1 MFSQSV
7 GTVMLTKTVTSLY
20 FYCLLYTAQ
29 TTAGSSDGGCEDVMV
44 EQMLYALDIYND
56 AARKA
61 LYELNSQY
69 LYDEVQAEVNVA
81 YDQLVFQLDSEVYGH
96 YKVSASAATY
106 TRTCLIFITLLL

>member
-1 MFSQSV
+1 LV
-7 GTVMLTKTVTSLY
+7 LLTAPLH
-20 FYCLLYTAQ
+20 
-29 TTAGSSDGGCEDVMV
+29 TTTILGSSDGGCEDVMV

-96 YKVSASAATY
+96 YKVSTIIIC
-106 TRTCLIFITLLL
+106 TFIMLLICCCELSI

>member
-1 MFSQSV
+1 
-7 GTVMLTKTVTSLY
+7 
-20 FYCLLYTAQ
+20 
-29 TTAGSSDGGCEDVMV
+29 MV

-106 TRTCLIFITLLL
+106 MRSSLCCLHYGCPQSTLIALTSTLLARACMMLLTALIASARESVQ